1 MSDVSGNENLIDQE
15 ENISDQ
21 EENISDQE
29 ENVSGNDSF
38 NPSTESGD
46 DYVSEPHTSMEIT
59 GDYTAHLENIETC
72 LQFQTAVI
80 IGFLL
85 LVGFIIGWK
94 HD

>member
-15 ENISDQ
+15 ENVSDQ
-21 EENISDQE
+21 EENVFDQE

-38 NPSTESGD
+38 NPSSESGD
-46 DYVSEPHTSMEIT
+46 DYVSEPHTSMEIA
-59 GDYTAHLENIETC
+59 GDYTAHFENIETC

-85 LVGFIIGWK
+85 LVGFICGWK
-94 HD
+94 K

>member
-1 MSDVSGNENLIDQE
+1 MSDVSGNENIIDQE
-15 ENISDQ
+15 ENV
-21 EENISDQE
+21 SDQE

-38 NPSTESGD
+38 NPSSESGD

-85 LVGFIIGWK
+85 LVGFICGWK
-94 HD
+94 K